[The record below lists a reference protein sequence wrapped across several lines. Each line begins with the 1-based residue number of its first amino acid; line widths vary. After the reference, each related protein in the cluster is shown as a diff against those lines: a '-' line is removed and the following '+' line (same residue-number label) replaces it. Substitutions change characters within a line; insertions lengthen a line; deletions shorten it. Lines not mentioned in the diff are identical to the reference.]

1 MEGWTIAELQTLVR
15 VLAGAF
21 IFMSLM
27 LAAVVIRARIL
38 KEQLSEARYQERQ
51 LLQKMGGCHHCF
63 GHGEVTLETDQPTQ
77 TL

>member
-38 KEQLSEARYQERQ
+38 KEQLSKARYQERQ
-51 LLQKMGGCHHCF
+51 VRQKMGECPHCF
-63 GHGEVTLETDQPTQ
+63 GHGEVTLGTDQPTQ